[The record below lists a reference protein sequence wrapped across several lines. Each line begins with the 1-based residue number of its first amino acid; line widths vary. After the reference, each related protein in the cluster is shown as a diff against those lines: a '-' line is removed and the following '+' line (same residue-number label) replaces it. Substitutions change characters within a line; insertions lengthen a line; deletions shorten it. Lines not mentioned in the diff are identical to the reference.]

1 MKKLINGI
9 VKHRKII
16 LIIFLILTIVNVL
29 LMLQVNVNYNMRDYL
44 PDDVHSTKSLEV
56 LEESFSFSIPNARVT
71 FPASDIQEAL
81 EIKEDLKES
90 IGIEQVLWLDDT
102 VDISIPLELQDS
114 EIVES
119 FFKNGKALFQVTA
132 DTENA
137 AEVVNQIYD
146 LDPDIRVAGELVD
159 LANAQNAVQSEMIQI
174 TTFVVPL
181 VLIILLITTHAW
193 LEPLIFGISIGVG
206 IILNLGTN
214 IFLGEIS
221 FISQAI
227 AAVLQLAVSMD
238 YAIFLLN
245 RFNANRKLGHE
256 PETAMTMA
264 IKRAFSA
271 ISSSASTTIFGFLA
285 LIFMR
290 FGIGADLGIVMAKG
304 IVFSFISVMV
314 FMPCLI
320 LAMYKLVDKTTHRS
334 FLPSFKNLAKIIFRG
349 KAIFIL
355 IAALVMVPSF
365 LASRANEFIYGM
377 GGYPED
383 SRILEDKIEIEDEF
397 GLQQQMS
404 LMVPKGN
411 VTSELELLENIE
423 AKENTISVI
432 TYVNT
437 VDQAIPQEVLSDE
450 GLEMLVS
457 DQYTQFIITA
467 SIGSEGDEA
476 FSYVED
482 LRKTT
487 QEIYDEH
494 YLIGESVAMLDMK
507 DTIEQ
512 DDKIVNGLAIL
523 AIGLVI
529 LIAFRSLSLPL
540 ILVLVIEIAIWI
552 NLSVPYFSGKTLSYI
567 GYLIISTVQL
577 GATVDYAILYT
588 EHYLFHRKNISRK
601 ESLIE
606 SIKETVSSLLPPAL
620 ILTISGFILYL
631 ISSLAIVSELGLV
644 LGRGAILSFLMVV
657 FVLPGVLYFLDKFVE
672 KTTWGLDLYKSSE
685 NNPTSTAPENRGK
698 EA

>member
-1 MKKLINGI
+1 
-9 VKHRKII
+9 
-16 LIIFLILTIVNVL
+16 
-29 LMLQVNVNYNMRDYL
+29 
-44 PDDVHSTKSLEV
+44 
-56 LEESFSFSIPNARVT
+56 
-71 FPASDIQEAL
+71 
-81 EIKEDLKES
+81 
-90 IGIEQVLWLDDT
+90 
-102 VDISIPLELQDS
+102 
-114 EIVES
+114 
-119 FFKNGKALFQVTA
+119 
-132 DTENA
+132 
-137 AEVVNQIYD
+137 
-146 LDPDIRVAGELVD
+146 
-159 LANAQNAVQSEMIQI
+159 
-174 TTFVVPL
+174 
-181 VLIILLITTHAW
+181 
-193 LEPLIFGISIGVG
+193 
-206 IILNLGTN
+206 
-214 IFLGEIS
+214 
-221 FISQAI
+221 
-227 AAVLQLAVSMD
+227 
-238 YAIFLLN
+238 
-245 RFNANRKLGHE
+245 
-256 PETAMTMA
+256 
-264 IKRAFSA
+264 
-271 ISSSASTTIFGFLA
+271 
-285 LIFMR
+285 
-290 FGIGADLGIVMAKG
+290 
-304 IVFSFISVMV
+304 MV

-334 FLPSFKNLAKIIFRG
+334 FLPSFKNLAKIVFRG

-383 SRILEDKIEIEDEF
+383 SRILEDKFEIEDEF

-450 GLEMLVS
+450 VLEMLVS

-529 LIAFRSLSLPL
+529 LIAFRSCLPL
-540 ILVLVIEIAIWI
+540 ILFW
-552 NLSVPYFSGKTLSYI
+552 
-567 GYLIISTVQL
+567 
-577 GATVDYAILYT
+577 
-588 EHYLFHRKNISRK
+588 
-601 ESLIE
+601 
-606 SIKETVSSLLPPAL
+606 
-620 ILTISGFILYL
+620 
-631 ISSLAIVSELGLV
+631 
-644 LGRGAILSFLMVV
+644 
-657 FVLPGVLYFLDKFVE
+657 
-672 KTTWGLDLYKSSE
+672 
-685 NNPTSTAPENRGK
+685 
-698 EA
+698 